1 MSDSWYTLLRML
13 ETELGVKAKKEYVQS
28 WQQSKSEQLWDR
40 QRMYEALKHDFLQRD
55 MADTC
60 LPTIP
65 SDFGGDQLSVFPT
78 KSTVLQIVDTKDMSH
93 STHSLLNEL
102 ATVTPVRQVYT
113 RRATDADINF
123 PRGMLRWTLT
133 DGTHQIVAIEMKRI
147 NQLELKTPFGCKLLL
162 KSCQVRRGILLLE
175 PSNVKILGGQVP
187 SLYGHNMLAELE
199 KRFKQQL
206 RIEVD
211 RIPTDLQTH
220 YISSASTPS
229 ALPVNAQIMRP
240 EQNIPIEEVS
250 EDDFGDD
257 MNVDDLEALER
268 TLAAPGYTTGSNA
281 SSTTVTANTAIAMP
295 VPIVTHEADMMS
307 EPSQLTP
314 PQLSPPAPK
323 ASTCTTILNETPMP
337 KADRMTVSMLRKLLK
352 KDTTDVDTVIV
363 TGQVKRIFKLK
374 VAGMRMRLL
383 ARIRDP
389 STLEDLVVVWTD
401 EVVSR
406 ELGKTAK
413 DVIDMIEKEGN
424 IAVTET
430 LFKPFFARIHNVL
443 GEMTL
448 DLSILESYSGQE
460 DMPDM
465 PLVVEFKPL
474 LQ

>member
-1 MSDSWYTLLRML
+1 MSDSSYTLLRML
-13 ETELGVKAKKEYVQS
+13 ENELGVKAKREYVQS
-28 WQQSKSEQLWDR
+28 WQQSQAEQFGDR
-40 QRMYEALKHDFLQRD
+40 RRMYEALKLDFLGRD

-65 SDFGGDQLSVFPT
+65 SDFGSDQLNVFPA
-78 KSTVLQIVDTKDMSH
+78 KNTVLQIVDTKDLSH

-147 NQLELKTPFGCKLLL
+147 NELQLKTPFGCK
-162 KSCQVRRGILLLE
+162 VRRGILLLE
-175 PSNVKILGGQVP
+175 PSNVKVLGGQVP

-206 RIEVD
+206 RIEID
-211 RIPTDLQTH
+211 QTTTDTGRQGH
-220 YISSASTPS
+220 NSSPASAPLD
-229 ALPVNAQIMRP
+229 LPVNSETMRP
-240 EQNIPIEEVS
+240 EPEMPVGETS

-257 MNVDDLEALER
+257 MDIDDLEALER
-268 TLAAPGYTTGSNA
+268 TLAASKHTTSSYA
-281 SSTTVTANTAIAMP
+281 SSTIATTTVIPTTTPP
-295 VPIVTHEADMMS
+295 VTDDTGLIS
-307 EPSQLTP
+307 RQPSQLP
-314 PQLSPPAPK
+314 LSRSSP
-323 ASTCTTILNETPMP
+323 STHITSPTTTAVDETPTTEIE
-337 KADRMTVSMLRKLLK
+337 RMTVGMLRKMLK

-374 VAGMRMRLL
+374 VTGMRMRLL

-389 STLEDLVVVWTD
+389 STFEDLVVVWPD

-413 DVIDMIEKEGN
+413 DVLEMKEKEGDKV
-424 IAVTET
+424 VTET

-448 DLSILESYSGQE
+448 DLSILESYSGEE

-474 LQ
+474 LSS